1 MDLERISVAIEKD
14 LLRRFDRLLAGRRLG
29 NRSEAIRDLIRRR
42 LVEEESERA
51 DGEAVASLTL
61 LYDHE
66 QRELAERL
74 VETGHD
80 HHARVLSTL
89 HVHLDDRLCLEVQA
103 LRGQPA
109 ELRHFSEYL
118 IGLKGV
124 KHGQL
129 VMSSARLWQGTGR
142 GRDKR
147 RGARHPPHL
156 RRGNRHKGGAR

>member
-1 MDLERISVAIEKD
+1 MSLERVSLAIDKD
-14 LLRRFDRLLAGRRLG
+14 LLERFDRLLEGLRLA

-42 LVEEESERA
+42 LVEEDSERA
-51 DGEAVASLTL
+51 EGEAVASLTL
-61 LYDHE
+61 IYDHE

-89 HVHLDDRLCLEVQA
+89 HVHLDERLCLEVQA
-103 LRGQPA
+103 LRGRGR
-109 ELRHFSEYL
+109 ELRKFAEHL

-129 VMSSARLWQGTGR
+129 VMSSAQLWRKGAVAPRRPRARRAHRHSTKR
-142 GRDKR
+142 GRPER
-147 RGARHPPHL
+147 A
-156 RRGNRHKGGAR
+156 